1 MLPLNL
7 GADDERLTMPLNTGR
22 YSGCAGD
29 LVDADLMGLAVQVLK
44 VACRLG
50 WLLVVDAG
58 RSERQPPDH
67 ILRTGDG
74 LSCTWPLKAPHTTL
88 RIDFARSRHHTNPAR
103 IC

>member
-1 MLPLNL
+1 VLPLNP

-29 LVDADLMGLAVQVLK
+29 LVDADLMGLAVHVLK
-44 VACRLG
+44 VACRPG

-67 ILRTGDG
+67 YCALAT
-74 LSCTWPLKAPHTTL
+74 A
-88 RIDFARSRHHTNPAR
+88 
-103 IC
+103 